1 MFFNGI
7 IPLNTGKVEITAQSL
22 SDPLQQLLGAKDL
35 HQVIYK
41 EVGSLQGIRDTQAL
55 QRKLQADV
63 TAQQITLAQQTTTLT
78 QQLVEAQTT
87 DAQNAQ
93 RLQAELN
100 TTKQQLTA
108 IQKSLSK

>member
-1 MFFNGI
+1 
-7 IPLNTGKVEITAQSL
+7 
-22 SDPLQQLLGAKDL
+22 
-35 HQVIYK
+35 
-41 EVGSLQGIRDTQAL
+41 
-55 QRKLQADV
+55 
-63 TAQQITLAQQTTTLT
+63 LAQQSTTLT

-100 TTKQQLTA
+100 ATKEQLTA